1 MNKSA
6 LRKEFINRRDSIPE
20 IKRSEYSKAIAGK
33 ITGSNY
39 FNNADT
45 VLCFVSIGSEVDT
58 SGIIGKAFECGKT
71 VGVPFIEA
79 GQMQFMQI
87 GSIDELV
94 TGKYGIPTAPD
105 NSQVIDDFE
114 KCLCIV
120 PCLSADIDGYRL
132 GYGGGYYD
140 RFLAEHKNIYSI
152 AVCFDELLS
161 VSLPREEFDIKVSL
175 VITERKE
182 TGVR

>member
-1 MNKSA
+1 MTKNT

-20 IKRSEYSKAIAGK
+20 INRSEYSKTIAGK
-33 ITGSNY
+33 IIGSDY
-39 FNNADT
+39 FKNADS
-45 VLCFVSIGSEVDT
+45 VLCFVSIGSEVYT
-58 SGIIGKAFECGKT
+58 SDIIGKALECGKT
-71 VGVPFIEA
+71 VGVPFIE
-79 GQMQFMQI
+79 GRQMQFRQI

-94 TGKYGIPTAPD
+94 AGKYGIPTAPD

-114 KCLCIV
+114 NCLCIV
-120 PCLSADIDGYRL
+120 PCLSADKGCYRL

-140 RFLAEHKNIYSI
+140 RFLAEYKNIYSI

-161 VSLPREEFDIKVSL
+161 ESLPREEFDIRVSS

-182 TGVR
+182 TGV